1 MCHPRHYETAQ
12 IAADLERD
20 EQVERYAVLQTKS
33 LAAVLSD
40 GTTCNLTVEMGD
52 QTVFSV
58 WYSAGMP
65 PVIDSEIALSSL
77 NAKELGLSVGDT
89 LPLRINGTETLY
101 SVCGIYSDITNGGK
115 TAKIS
120 SRTDSAPVIW
130 SVLYVSLK
138 DPDASARWMEAYSQA
153 GADVTD
159 IEDYVQDTYGQTLA
173 QLRLASRGAML
184 IAVLVAFV
192 VIALFLR
199 LIVERNRD
207 VISLQKAL
215 GFTSGDIGRTYCLK
229 GFFSAVAGVISGLAL
244 GTLLGEGLCG
254 ILWCGQ
260 LSLYYQLE
268 SPVGWHPGYHTWN
281 NDARGFDGNGGNPAH
296 QSLRV
301 LHREGLMTMKKLLR
315 VENLSKE
322 QILHQISFDM
332 EPGEMLAV
340 MGPSGSGKSTLLYN
354 VAGMDQPTAGQ
365 VWLGDV
371 VITELSEDEK
381 ARLRL
386 CHMGFVFQQMN
397 MMANL
402 NLLDNILLPAAQAN
416 RGKGRKSK
424 EELRL
429 RAQTLME
436 KLGITGLEQ
445 RRVTQVSG
453 GQLQR
458 ACICRSMMN
467 EPKILFADEP
477 TGALNKSAAGEVMEE
492 LVKLNREG
500 TTILMVTH
508 DSRIASSCDRI
519 IYLLDGQISAELKL
533 GKSVAGTEKQREEKV
548 ARWLMEMG
556 W

>member
-1 MCHPRHYETAQ
+1 
-12 IAADLERD
+12 
-20 EQVERYAVLQTKS
+20 
-33 LAAVLSD
+33 
-40 GTTCNLTVEMGD
+40 
-52 QTVFSV
+52 
-58 WYSAGMP
+58 
-65 PVIDSEIALSSL
+65 
-77 NAKELGLSVGDT
+77 
-89 LPLRINGTETLY
+89 
-101 SVCGIYSDITNGGK
+101 
-115 TAKIS
+115 
-120 SRTDSAPVIW
+120 
-130 SVLYVSLK
+130 
-138 DPDASARWMEAYSQA
+138 
-153 GADVTD
+153 
-159 IEDYVQDTYGQTLA
+159 
-173 QLRLASRGAML
+173 
-184 IAVLVAFV
+184 
-192 VIALFLR
+192 
-199 LIVERNRD
+199 
-207 VISLQKAL
+207 
-215 GFTSGDIGRTYCLK
+215 
-229 GFFSAVAGVISGLAL
+229 
-244 GTLLGEGLCG
+244 
-254 ILWCGQ
+254 
-260 LSLYYQLE
+260 
-268 SPVGWHPGYHTWN
+268 
-281 NDARGFDGNGGNPAH
+281 
-296 QSLRV
+296 
-301 LHREGLMTMKKLLR
+301 MTMKKLLR

-386 CHMGFVFQQMN
+386 YHMGFVFQQMN

-533 GKSVAGTEKQREEKV
+533 GKSVAGAEKEGEEKV

>member
-1 MCHPRHYETAQ
+1 
-12 IAADLERD
+12 
-20 EQVERYAVLQTKS
+20 
-33 LAAVLSD
+33 
-40 GTTCNLTVEMGD
+40 
-52 QTVFSV
+52 
-58 WYSAGMP
+58 
-65 PVIDSEIALSSL
+65 
-77 NAKELGLSVGDT
+77 
-89 LPLRINGTETLY
+89 
-101 SVCGIYSDITNGGK
+101 
-115 TAKIS
+115 
-120 SRTDSAPVIW
+120 
-130 SVLYVSLK
+130 
-138 DPDASARWMEAYSQA
+138 
-153 GADVTD
+153 
-159 IEDYVQDTYGQTLA
+159 
-173 QLRLASRGAML
+173 
-184 IAVLVAFV
+184 
-192 VIALFLR
+192 
-199 LIVERNRD
+199 
-207 VISLQKAL
+207 
-215 GFTSGDIGRTYCLK
+215 
-229 GFFSAVAGVISGLAL
+229 
-244 GTLLGEGLCG
+244 
-254 ILWCGQ
+254 
-260 LSLYYQLE
+260 
-268 SPVGWHPGYHTWN
+268 
-281 NDARGFDGNGGNPAH
+281 
-296 QSLRV
+296 
-301 LHREGLMTMKKLLR
+301 MTMKKLLR

-386 CHMGFVFQQMN
+386 YHMGFVFQQMN

-519 IYLLDGQISAELKL
+519 IYLLDGRISAELKL